1 MSVSVPA
8 SSSTFA
14 RTLLVRQ
21 IDELRAAD
29 ADVRAG
35 GTDAIHAVRVAARR
49 LRSTLTS
56 YRTLLPST
64 EARRLTDELRW
75 LGAALSPARDAQV
88 MRDRLLG
95 ALADMPDDLI
105 VGPVEE
111 RIRAALD
118 DDARLGQKGAAE
130 ALSSAR
136 YALLTGDL
144 DALAETGPP
153 SDRQT
158 RSAARAARRALRADV
173 RLARRAL
180 RATHTKTPATDP
192 DVALH
197 EARKKAKRLH
207 YSAESAAVVLGRPAD
222 ELAVAAHGVQ
232 DLLGVHQ
239 DGVVARRYLLRLA
252 QEARAA
258 GDDTFTLG
266 ILHAREQESARTD
279 AVTTRGAWRRIARA
293 ARRLAT

>member
-1 MSVSVPA
+1 MSVSVPT

-29 ADVRAG
+29 ADVHAG

-64 EARRLTDELRW
+64 EARRLADELRW

-95 ALADMPDDLI
+95 ALADTPDDLV
-105 VGPVEE
+105 VGPVGE

-118 DDARLGQKGAAE
+118 DDARLGQEGAAE
-130 ALSSAR
+130 ALGSDR
-136 YALLTGDL
+136 YARLLGDL
-144 DALAETGPP
+144 DALAEADPP
-153 SDRQT
+153 SDMRT
-158 RSAARAARRALRADV
+158 RSAERAARRALRADV

-180 RATHTKTPATDP
+180 RATRPKALATDP

-207 YSAESAAVVLGRPAD
+207 YSAESAAVVLGHPAD
-222 ELAVAAHGVQ
+222 ELAEAAHGVQ
-232 DLLGVHQ
+232 DLLGEHQ
-239 DGVVARRYLLRLA
+239 DSVVARRCLLRLA
-252 QEARAA
+252 QEARAV

-279 AVTTRGAWRRIARA
+279 AATTRAAWRRIARA
-293 ARRLAT
+293 ARRLEP

>member
-1 MSVSVPA
+1 MARSVPT
-8 SSSTFA
+8 SSSTFS
-14 RTLLVRQ
+14 RTLLLRQ

-29 ADVRAG
+29 ADVHAG

-75 LGAALSPARDAQV
+75 LGASLSPARDTQV

-95 ALADMPDDLI
+95 ALADTPDDLV
-105 VGPVEE
+105 VGPVGE

-118 DDARLGQKGAAE
+118 DDARLGQEGAAE
-130 ALSSAR
+130 ALGSAR
-136 YALLTGDL
+136 YARLLGDL
-144 DALAETGPP
+144 DALAQADPP
-153 SDRQT
+153 SDMRT
-158 RSAARAARRALRADV
+158 RSAERAAQRALRADV

-180 RATHTKTPATDP
+180 RAARPKARATDP

-207 YSAESAAVVLGRPAD
+207 YSAESAGVVLGRPAD
-222 ELAVAAHGVQ
+222 ELAEAAHGVQ
-232 DLLGVHQ
+232 DLLGEHQ
-239 DGVVARRYLLRLA
+239 DSVVARRYLLRLA

-266 ILHAREQESARTD
+266 LLHAREQATAHTD
-279 AVTTRGAWRRIARA
+279 ASATRA
-293 ARRLAT
+293 ARRRIGRAAQQLDR